1 MKEHGLQL
9 KPQDYC
15 LNKEK
20 STLTQ
25 LWDQSQL
32 QLRRKELEL
41 ADKTLMTLIWR
52 LADYTLEG
60 YSGDYEIENAQL
72 DEWKEKT
79 WVSIEENGLLPWRYE

>member
-1 MKEHGLQL
+1 
-9 KPQDYC
+9 
-15 LNKEK
+15 
-20 STLTQ
+20 
-25 LWDQSQL
+25 
-32 QLRRKELEL
+32 
-41 ADKTLMTLIWR
+41 MTLIWC